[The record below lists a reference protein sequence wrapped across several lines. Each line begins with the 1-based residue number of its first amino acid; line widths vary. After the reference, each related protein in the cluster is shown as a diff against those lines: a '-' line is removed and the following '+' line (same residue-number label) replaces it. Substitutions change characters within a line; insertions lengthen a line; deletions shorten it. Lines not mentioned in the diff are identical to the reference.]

1 MLSELQLNSESR
13 RAALSG
19 GKLQSF
25 TLLSFVI
32 TSGSRQSVLIVW
44 YSGKVL
50 RVQPSGV
57 VYLECDFDPP
67 PQTMNLESHHHAWA
81 LSGVREGTLCSSRL
95 ATQQG
100 SCDCPF
106 VLAWL
111 DGEWKDPCTGVILL
125 PGFILQEKKK
135 ENCFDW
141 TEKAQTETKEWW
153 YEWFNKKTF
162 NSFLIIFPTVKW
174 HFCYHHTIITLLLSY
189 HIDITCAWAG
199 CNIGRRGGWCW
210 CYSWT
215 KWLPSQRA
223 LFDTTR
229 PYK

>member
-125 PGFILQEKKK
+125 PGFILQEKKRK
-135 ENCFDW
+135 IALIGQRRPRQRQKSDGTNDL
-141 TEKAQTETKEWW
+141 TKR
-153 YEWFNKKTF
+153 
-162 NSFLIIFPTVKW
+162 
-174 HFCYHHTIITLLLSY
+174 LL
-189 HIDITCAWAG
+189 
-199 CNIGRRGGWCW
+199 
-210 CYSWT
+210 
-215 KWLPSQRA
+215 
-223 LFDTTR
+223 TR
-229 PYK
+229 FW